1 MRRKMKMRGALAC
14 ALAACGAVGAQVLA
28 PWTPVK
34 ATADAVETWGRAYAF
49 ASNVLPTRIVSQG
62 RDLLAA
68 PIRVVCAGADGA
80 DHVWTKAG
88 SWVQAATDEAA
99 DVCGHLAVPDVFV
112 NATTR
117 IEYDGMA
124 KVALAVMPGKG
135 SSRMRNLSKVWL
147 EIPLRPEA
155 ATLFCYSPCS
165 WAKLENVGAVKGPM
179 AWPFR
184 CSVWL
189 GNEDVGLC
197 WFCESDEQLAAADP
211 NRVVEVIPGAAETVL
226 RVHLADGALTRPTT
240 WTFGL
245 QATPTKPFDRRLMT
259 GQTVH
264 APPMGA
270 GIPGLG
276 VKRPEVWWTC
286 QRAFPQGNAGQ
297 VLAEAARGGVKTV
310 VFHEDWI
317 PIQNNPSPRP
327 DFKGLVDACHRL
339 GLKVLVYL
347 GYELSPLDPLWGA
360 CEADCLAHD
369 ARGNPVSYWDREPAQ
384 RDYRVCYNNRFAD
397 IWLARAKKAYVELG
411 LDGFYLDG
419 TVMPRACA
427 NAAHGCGWTDAAG
440 RRHVTYPI
448 FAVREMMRALY
459 AFVDARGGRIDA
471 HQSGYVCPATL
482 AFAHSYWDGEQ
493 LAVSGGARDIKAEL
507 DLASFRAEFMGRNHG
522 LACEFLAYQKPG
534 WQYEDAL
541 AISLLHG
548 VMTRPCGFANV
559 PPFTP
564 IWKAYADFGTA
575 DAAWRPYWAKE
586 AVACDAAHVKVSAYE
601 KPDGALWV
609 VSNVSPTDAATA
621 CLALPPG
628 CRAARDAK
636 TGEAL
641 PVAGGSL
648 TLALEPFRYRL
659 VRLWKE

>member
-1 MRRKMKMRGALAC
+1 MRDMKAKALFLVVTPLFC
-14 ALAACGAVGAQVLA
+14 SPLPAAVPS

-34 ATADAVETWGRAYAF
+34 ASDGCVSVWGRDYGF
-49 ASNVLPTRIVSQG
+49 ASNALPARVKALG

-68 PIRVVCAGADGA
+68 PVRIVCTDTDG
-80 DHVWTKAG
+80 KAVDWKKGG
-88 SWVQAATDEAA
+88 SWVEMSDAESATVCAWQEA
-99 DVCGHLAVPDVFV
+99 DSLAVD
-112 NATTR
+112 ATYR
-117 IEYDGMA
+117 VEFDGMM
-124 KVALAVMPGKG
+124 KVSLVLVPGPKAPQG
-135 SSRMRNLSKVWL
+135 RACRAWL
-147 EIPLRPEA
+147 EIPLRPER
-155 ATLFCYSPCS
+155 
-165 WAKLENVGAVKGPM
+165 AKLYVFSPASWEKFSNAGGVKGPM
-179 AWPFR
+179 RWPFR

-189 GNEDVGLC
+189 GDEEAGLC
-197 WFCESDEQLAAADP
+197 WFCESDERLAAADP

-297 VLAEAARGGVKTV
+297 ILAEAARGGVKTV

-317 PIQNNPSPRP
+317 PIQNNPSPHP

-621 CLALPPG
+621 RLALPLG